1 MKEIEE
7 MSLVA
12 VVGGQKGFYFK
23 SPNLKKLLL
32 LKKIK

>member
-12 VVGGQKGFYFK
+12 VVGGRKGFYFK
-23 SPNLKKLLL
+23 LPNLKKLLL
-32 LKKIK
+32 PKKMK